1 MSRTCFRPM
10 PFLPEVKNKP
20 YLHHYITSRACRKYR
35 GNFFGQLLRYSEY
48 NNTKEEPKMML
59 IVLFVAML
67 VIMFALEGQSE
78 KRRRHRE

>member
-1 MSRTCFRPM
+1 
-10 PFLPEVKNKP
+10 
-20 YLHHYITSRACRKYR
+20 
-35 GNFFGQLLRYSEY
+35 
-48 NNTKEEPKMML
+48 MML